1 MLSESLFNRGFL
13 SCFKFILFNQT
24 HTVLNN
30 HHNQKVFSDTKNLN
44 DNDFKTEFDTTF
56 MWRKSI
62 ATWHLQLFTSYCL
75 QPHSVLLWTH

>member
-1 MLSESLFNRGFL
+1 MLSESLFNRSFL

-56 MWRKSI
+56 M
-62 ATWHLQLFTSYCL
+62 
-75 QPHSVLLWTH
+75 